1 MLEEG
6 VHLVGEGLYNYAQVV
21 VILISK
27 LDGLLQL
34 LQRGLGLPLPLFSEL
49 PRAFILGYSRAYA
62 RIPMRYQG
70 VRKRTCPLGFLEE
83 FFSETRVL
91 VGFYGS

>member
-6 VHLVGEGLYNYAQVV
+6 VHLRIVGEGLYNYAQVV

-49 PRAFILGYSRAYA
+49 PRAF
-62 RIPMRYQG
+62 
-70 VRKRTCPLGFLEE
+70 
-83 FFSETRVL
+83 FSDTRVHTPA
-91 VGFYGS
+91 